1 MTKGLP
7 RSLSRGSAAAQ
18 TVSKLKISLKDAQV
32 TVAAASTAVGFG
44 TVVIGDFPE
53 AQIKMIGAAAKL
65 QFSGSGAD
73 DNLTADWEGDF
84 SIGTTATADVT
95 LDGTDVNIIA
105 STAIP
110 AATAE
115 VSPEVNAINGTD
127 AVFDNTDGSLE
138 VNLNVLID
146 AADITDDESVVLT
159 VDGIVEITYITLL
172 DD

>member
-7 RSLSRGSAAAQ
+7 RSLSRGKAQ
-18 TVSKLKISLKDAQV
+18 RQVVSKLQLAVRGVAV

-73 DNLTADWEGDF
+73 ANLTADWEGDF

-95 LDGTDVNIIA
+95 LNGTDVNIIA

-115 VSPEVNAINGTD
+115 VSPVVNAINSTD
-127 AVFDNTDGSLE
+127 AIFDNTDGSLE

-146 AADITDDESVVLT
+146 AIGIVDDQSVVLT
-159 VDGIVEITYITLL
+159 VDGVVEITYITLL